1 MSKTYEQQ
9 RDEFVAIN
17 TGTASPELIKEWIS
31 EREGICIFYREQMSK
46 STDKK
51 SYWKG
56 KIGHKMKEVNALK
69 KMLNED

>member
-9 RDEFVAIN
+9 REEYLAIN

-31 EREGICIFYREQMSK
+31 EREGICIFYREQMAV

-51 SYWKG
+51 NYWKG
-56 KIGHKMKEVNALK
+56 KIGHKMKEVKALK